1 VRSGDINFYDVAPWD
16 ADKQHYSVPEPKAK
30 NEYND
35 YVSSLA
41 DDDVDHFDFFGV
53 HLLKFDHFE
62 RVLKPLNGGG
72 EFKGFTP
79 RWTLPA
85 RLRNPINKARA
96 SSALMVIVDSK
107 REVDLNMA
115 PHFS

>member
-1 VRSGDINFYDVAPWD
+1 MTCALNAANEKANELFRAGD
-16 ADKQHYSVPEPKAK
+16 
-30 NEYND
+30 
-35 YVSSLA
+35 
-41 DDDVDHFDFFGV
+41 FDFFGI

-85 RLRNPINKARA
+85 RLRNPIN
-96 SSALMVIVDSK
+96 
-107 REVDLNMA
+107 
-115 PHFS
+115 